1 MSENGVIKLVS
12 NTGSIEAS
20 EIKIDAGSKGE
31 ATISGKLDAN
41 SSTGEG
47 GDIEIT
53 GKELNLV
60 SAKLSADGK
69 EGGGKILIGG
79 DWQGKGDLLQST
91 YTSIDKNSVLSASAT
106 ESGAGGTIVAWSNIK
121 DTNSVTSLSLIHI

>member
-31 ATISGKLDAN
+31 ATISSKLDVN
-41 SSTGEG
+41 SSTGKG
-47 GDIEIT
+47 GDIEIA

-91 YTSIDKNSVLSASAT
+91 YTCLLYTSPSPRDRTRSRMPSSA
-106 ESGAGGTIVAWSNIK
+106 
-121 DTNSVTSLSLIHI
+121 